1 MHNSRCGPGTSM
13 PLLVKITLKVDGL
26 GWPRCQYHHELK
38 DCHHIDFRY
47 HIIITPIYFIVIK
60 CSPSWLSS
68 NLVTNEIIIT
78 IVVTM
83 LSLTQLTWNMITNMI
98 IITIV
103 VITSSLTRLASNM
116 ITNMIIMSSGQGKGG
131 LGEATG
137 AVPDTCIRTEG
148 KMAESIGITE
158 HFH

>member
-1 MHNSRCGPGTSM
+1 MYNSRCGPGTSM
-13 PLLVKITLKVDGL
+13 PLLVKITLKVHGL
-26 GWPRCQYHHELK
+26 GWLRCQYPHELK
-38 DCHHIDFRY
+38 DCHYIDFRY
-47 HIIITPIYFIVIK
+47 HIISTKSLSSSFP
-60 CSPSWLSS
+60 PSWLSS

>member
-116 ITNMIIMSSGQGKGG
+116 ITNM
-131 LGEATG
+131 LGRG
-137 AVPDTCIRTEG
+137 HRCRTWYLYQNRRQNGRKYWHNRTFPLEFLIW
-148 KMAESIGITE
+148 IGD
-158 HFH
+158 